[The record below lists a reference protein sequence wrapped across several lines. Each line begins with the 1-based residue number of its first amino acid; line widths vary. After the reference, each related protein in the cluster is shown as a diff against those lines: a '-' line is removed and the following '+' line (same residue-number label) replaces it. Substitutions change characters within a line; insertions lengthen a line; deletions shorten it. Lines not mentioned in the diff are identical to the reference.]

1 MYKDIMME
9 RLHTRL
15 KIIVVSFITLISSIA
30 YSAPS
35 SNIEKWY
42 RVEVLVIESKDKSAL
57 AEEWPLNPGMPLLA
71 NAISLDSP
79 SSTEISLLSDNQ
91 LTLGRAKKR
100 LQQNYRLIMHKGWR
114 QTLSDKAT
122 AQNIRLMGGQNYTVG
137 NAIDNEVDGI
147 IKLSTGRYM
156 NVDADLVFHKPMKLA
171 PGTAVELGV
180 ASENQGTARFELADK
195 NWQSD
200 PQARL
205 QPFRLKESSRLKAD
219 EIHYIDH
226 PLYGII
232 IVVSPEKTAS

>member
-1 MYKDIMME
+1 MK
-9 RLHTRL
+9 RL
-15 KIIVVSFITLISSIA
+15 KAIKIAVVACLTFSATISCAIT
-30 YSAPS
+30 PT
-35 SNIEKWY
+35 NNEKWY

-57 AEEWPLNPGMPLLA
+57 AEEWPLDPGKPTLA
-71 NAISLDSP
+71 NAIALDSA
-79 SSTEISLLSDNQ
+79 STGDITLLNDNQ

-114 QTLSDKAT
+114 QTLSDKTT
-122 AQNIRLMGGQNYTVG
+122 AQNIRLVGGQNYAAG
-137 NAIDNEVDGI
+137 NIDNEVDGI

-156 NVDADLVFHKPMKLA
+156 NVDADLVFYKPMKLA

-180 ASENQGTARFELADK
+180 ASENQGTARFEIADK

-232 IVVSPEKTAS
+232 IVVSPEKTT

>member
-1 MYKDIMME
+1 MK
-9 RLHTRL
+9 RL
-15 KIIVVSFITLISSIA
+15 KVIKVVFIACLALTTTISYAASQA
-30 YSAPS
+30 NS
-35 SNIEKWY
+35 EKWY
-42 RVEVLVIESKDKSAL
+42 RVEVLVIESKDNSAL
-57 AEEWPLNPGMPLLA
+57 AEEWPLDPGKPVLA
-71 NAISLDSP
+71 NAITLDN
-79 SSTEISLLSDNQ
+79 STTGNIALLNDNQ

-100 LQQNYRLIMHKGWR
+100 LQQNYRLILHKGWR

-122 AQNIRLMGGQNYTVG
+122 AHNIRLMGGQNYAAG
-137 NAIDNEVDGI
+137 NIDNEVDGI

-171 PGTAVELGV
+171 PGNTVELG
-180 ASENQGTARFELADK
+180 AGSENQGTARFEIADQ
-195 NWQSD
+195 NWQND

-232 IVVSPEKTAS
+232 IVVSPEKTTS